1 MAATDDF
8 YLKQA
13 DICGKAAL
21 DTTLPNLREKY
32 LRSQTAWQVLA
43 DREIA
48 TRAARDVREAEKAH
62 AADADFD

>member
-13 DICGKAAL
+13 EICGKAAH
-21 DTTLPNLREKY
+21 DTTLPNLRDKY
-32 LRSQTAWQVLA
+32 LRSQTAWQLLA

-62 AADADFD
+62 AAEEDLI

>member
-21 DTTLPNLREKY
+21 DTQLPNLRDKY
-32 LRSQTAWQVLA
+32 LRSQSAWQLLA

-48 TRAARDVREAEKAH
+48 TRAARDVREAEKAQT
-62 AADADFD
+62 AEEDLV

>member
-21 DTTLPNLREKY
+21 DTPLPNLRDKY
-32 LRSQTAWQVLA
+32 LRSQSAWQLLA

-48 TRAARDVREAEKAH
+48 TRAARETREMEKAH
-62 AADADFD
+62 AAEVDLV

>member
-32 LRSQTAWQVLA
+32 LRSQSAWQLLA

-48 TRAARDVREAEKAH
+48 TRAAREVREAGKAH
-62 AADADFD
+62 AAEDDLL